1 MKQIFILI
9 RLALIVLLFVPC
21 TGFAGTDGAIQLNK
35 EPRGAITL
43 KKAVALALLNNP
55 QLQAFSYEQR
65 AREARALQSD
75 LMPNP
80 QLEIMV

>member
-1 MKQIFILI
+1 MRCPEFANFFEEVYMKQIFILI

-55 QLQAFSYEQR
+55 QLLGILFAEKCLVR
-65 AREARALQSD
+65 
-75 LMPNP
+75 
-80 QLEIMV
+80 I